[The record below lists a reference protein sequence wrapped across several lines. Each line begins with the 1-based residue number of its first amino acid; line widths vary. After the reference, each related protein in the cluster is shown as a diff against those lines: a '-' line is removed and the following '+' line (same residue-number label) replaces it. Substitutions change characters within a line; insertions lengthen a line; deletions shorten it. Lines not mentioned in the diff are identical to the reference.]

1 MFTLGFSEELERP
14 DDFHVMRRGGDAA

>member
-1 MFTLGFSEELERP
+1 MFTLGFSEELGRP